1 VRKKD
6 DSNTDQKH
14 FMGRIKD
21 GGFIRGRYDRIVFKD
36 NIKSFGES
44 LEHAINKK
52 VSKGASS

>member
-1 VRKKD
+1 
-6 DSNTDQKH
+6 
-14 FMGRIKD
+14 MGRIKD
-21 GGFIRGRYDRIVFKD
+21 GGFIRGRYDGIVFKD